1 MRSDLSLADK
11 QILSTNK
18 RINLNN
24 SEYRYIGGLFG
35 TNKNDYV
42 EALIYDAD
50 NNLIETSIV
59 NPDDYNINNMGVN
72 LKTGNILRKLGYDR
86 GRFIVRYNFLR
97 KLAGSYETVL
107 VDEENKIWN
116 GSYHVMDD
124 GTIMDG
130 ESHDVSTQKKLF
142 LKENKYIVHEISPSR
157 TEVRLIPQNINDST
171 YKQNLVRT
179 SKQRIVK
186 SLDNT
191 VEFLNK
197 SENDKV
203 LISEDD
209 LPQSYVGSIFYIKDY
224 FVESYKNVSS
234 IGEQSADL
242 EEVIGETIQAK
253 FRVSDY
259 DSQPLKGSPQN
270 ILNLF
275 SQFSSLQSDDE
286 IERTRNDFE
295 EKPGKKGRES
305 QIMQFSPGAVVT
317 LKSISTKPS
326 TQPVKYNWKLS
337 GFDMGKT
344 RGSNNK
350 VVWTKRVT
358 SQEVFIEES
367 GGLKHEDT
375 STSGNEINVNLST
388 NDLRISVQLTI
399 ETKLGQDDV
408 KSTIFLPLI
417 LETSRW

>member
-59 NPDDYNINNMGVN
+59 NPDDYIINNMGVN

-97 KLAGSYETVL
+97 KLAGSYETIL

-116 GSYHVMDD
+116 DSYHVMDD

-186 SLDNT
+186 NLDNT

-209 LPQSYVGSIFYIKDY
+209 
-224 FVESYKNVSS
+224 
-234 IGEQSADL
+234 
-242 EEVIGETIQAK
+242 
-253 FRVSDY
+253 
-259 DSQPLKGSPQN
+259 
-270 ILNLF
+270 
-275 SQFSSLQSDDE
+275 
-286 IERTRNDFE
+286 
-295 EKPGKKGRES
+295 
-305 QIMQFSPGAVVT
+305 
-317 LKSISTKPS
+317 
-326 TQPVKYNWKLS
+326 
-337 GFDMGKT
+337 
-344 RGSNNK
+344 
-350 VVWTKRVT
+350 
-358 SQEVFIEES
+358 
-367 GGLKHEDT
+367 
-375 STSGNEINVNLST
+375 
-388 NDLRISVQLTI
+388 
-399 ETKLGQDDV
+399 
-408 KSTIFLPLI
+408 
-417 LETSRW
+417 

>member
-18 RINLNN
+18 RINLND
-24 SEYRYIGGLFG
+24 SEYRYVGGMFG
-35 TNKNDYV
+35 TNQNDYV
-42 EALIYDAD
+42 EVLVYDAD

-59 NPDDYNINNMGVN
+59 HPDDYIINNMGVN

-97 KLAGSYETVL
+97 KIAGSYETIL
-107 VDEENKIWN
+107 VDDENKIWN
-116 GSYHVMDD
+116 DSYHVMDD

-186 SLDNT
+186 DLDNT

-203 LISEDD
+203 LESTDV
-209 LPQSYVGSIFYIKDY
+209 LPQSYVGSLFYIKDY
-224 FVESYKNVSS
+224 FVESYKNLPSTD
-234 IGEQSADL
+234 EQSAGL
-242 EEVIGETIQAK
+242 EEVIGEPILAK

-275 SQFSSLQSDDE
+275 SDFSSLQSEDE
-286 IERTRNDFE
+286 IQRKRDEFE
-295 EKPGKKGRES
+295 KEPGRKGREN
-305 QIMQFSPGAVVT
+305 QIIQFSPGAVVT

-326 TQPVKYNWKLS
+326 TQSVKYNWKLS
-337 GFDMGKT
+337 GFDMGL
-344 RGSNNK
+344 RSGSNNK

-367 GGLKHEDT
+367 GGLRHEDT

-417 LETSRW
+417 LETSR

>member
-1 MRSDLSLADK
+1 
-11 QILSTNK
+11 
-18 RINLNN
+18 
-24 SEYRYIGGLFG
+24 
-35 TNKNDYV
+35 
-42 EALIYDAD
+42 
-50 NNLIETSIV
+50 
-59 NPDDYNINNMGVN
+59 MGVN

-97 KLAGSYETVL
+97 KIAGSYETIL
-107 VDEENKIWN
+107 VDDENKIWN
-116 GSYHVMDD
+116 DSYHVMDD

-186 SLDNT
+186 DLDNT

-203 LISEDD
+203 LESTDV
-209 LPQSYVGSIFYIKDY
+209 LPQSYVGSLFYIKDY
-224 FVESYKNVSS
+224 FVESYKNLPSTD
-234 IGEQSADL
+234 EQSAGL

-259 DSQPLKGSPQN
+259 DSQPIKGSPQN

-275 SQFSSLQSDDE
+275 SEFSSLQSDDE
-286 IERTRNDFE
+286 IQRKRDEFE
-295 EKPGKKGRES
+295 KEPGRKGREN
-305 QIMQFSPGAVVT
+305 QIIQFSPGSVVT

-326 TQPVKYNWKLS
+326 TQSVKYNWKLS
-337 GFDMGKT
+337 GFDMGL
-344 RGSNNK
+344 RSGSNNK

-367 GGLKHEDT
+367 GGLKHEDI

-417 LETSRW
+417 LETSR

>member
-18 RINLNN
+18 RINLND
-24 SEYRYIGGLFG
+24 SEYRYVGGMFG
-35 TNKNDYV
+35 TNQNDYV
-42 EALIYDAD
+42 EVLDYDAD

-59 NPDDYNINNMGVN
+59 HPDDYIINNMGVN

-97 KLAGSYETVL
+97 KIAGSYETIL
-107 VDEENKIWN
+107 VDDENKIWN
-116 GSYHVMDD
+116 DSYHVMDD

-186 SLDNT
+186 DLDNT

-203 LISEDD
+203 LESTDV
-209 LPQSYVGSIFYIKDY
+209 LPQSYVGSLFYIKDY
-224 FVESYKNVSS
+224 FVESYKNLPSTD
-234 IGEQSADL
+234 EQSAGL

-259 DSQPLKGSPQN
+259 DSQPIKGSPQN

-275 SQFSSLQSDDE
+275 SEFSSLQSEDE
-286 IERTRNDFE
+286 IQRKRDEFE
-295 EKPGKKGRES
+295 KEPGRKGREN
-305 QIMQFSPGAVVT
+305 QIIQFSPGSVVT

-326 TQPVKYNWKLS
+326 TQSVKYNWKLS
-337 GFDMGKT
+337 GFDMGL
-344 RGSNNK
+344 RSGSNNK

-367 GGLKHEDT
+367 GGLKHEDI

-417 LETSRW
+417 LETSR

>member
-18 RINLNN
+18 RINLND
-24 SEYRYIGGLFG
+24 SEYRYVGGMFG
-35 TNKNDYV
+35 TNQNDYV
-42 EALIYDAD
+42 EVLVYDAD

-59 NPDDYNINNMGVN
+59 HPDDYIINNMGVN

-97 KLAGSYETVL
+97 KIAGSYETIL
-107 VDEENKIWN
+107 VDDENKIWN
-116 GSYHVMDD
+116 DSYHVMDD

-186 SLDNT
+186 DLDNT

-203 LISEDD
+203 LESTDV
-209 LPQSYVGSIFYIKDY
+209 LPQSYVGSLFYIKDY
-224 FVESYKNVSS
+224 FVESYKNLPSTD
-234 IGEQSADL
+234 EQSAGL
-242 EEVIGETIQAK
+242 EEVIGEPILAK

-275 SQFSSLQSDDE
+275 SDFSSLQSEDE
-286 IERTRNDFE
+286 IQRKRDEFE
-295 EKPGKKGRES
+295 KEPGRKGREN
-305 QIMQFSPGAVVT
+305 QIIQFSPGAVVT

-326 TQPVKYNWKLS
+326 TQSVKYNWKLS
-337 GFDMGKT
+337 GFDMGKR
-344 RGSNNK
+344 RGSNNQ

-367 GGLKHEDT
+367 GGLRHEDT

-417 LETSRW
+417 LETSR